1 MGDIMNNQPDA
12 ITKRK
17 DYKHKI
23 RTLAKS
29 MEALVE
35 QKISSEQ
42 SRSNVSKGKISKIKR
57 TR

>member
-1 MGDIMNNQPDA
+1 MNNQPDA